1 MRIVFRNL
9 FLSASL
15 KIRYLTSEP
24 RVTSSIKSVKKI
36 AGNGSRPKTGE
47 LREANLTSDNPIIF

>member
-36 AGNGSRPKTGE
+36 AGNRSRPKTGE